1 GIRTLFLQFILQFQD
16 DPLCGLGADAFDLLN
31 NSDLSVDDSGLNFFR
46 SDRRQH
52 HTPGIGAYPRYRNQ
66 VVKQMTFTLCREA
79 IQIMGIFAYLEGNE
93 KFARFQIFNLT
104 ESRQGNMD
112 MIPNTPNLKDD
123 MGGGFGYQFTIKII
137 VHFVYFVELLWAC
150 ASTTAMV
157 TILTISRTELSNCK
171 TCTGLFI
178 PRRIGPTASASPTSC
193 SNL

>member
-1 GIRTLFLQFILQFQD
+1 
-16 DPLCGLGADAFDLLN
+16 
-31 NSDLSVDDSGLNFFR
+31 
-46 SDRRQH
+46 
-52 HTPGIGAYPRYRNQ
+52 
-66 VVKQMTFTLCREA
+66 MTFTLCREA
-79 IQIMGIFAYLEGNE
+79 IQIMGIFAYLEGDE

-137 VHFVYFVELLWAC
+137 VHFVYLVELLWAC

-171 TCTGLFI
+171 TCSGLFI
-178 PRRIGPTASASPTSC
+178 PRRIGPTASASPTTYNNIKAIFPDSRFGKNSVFAASPFKVETGKLL
-193 SNL
+193 SNNSL